1 MKVKDHRKLKNIQN
15 TKRRYQC
22 RSIVRLYTDPE
33 YPDHETLHHDIEL
46 QKESQLNQ
54 RKQMLS
60 AVEKSIPIVNEKH
73 SISYGNKNIHSLEI
87 SLMVCSL
94 LGMTGFCA
102 LCTIFFT
109 YSGTFIL
116 HICLALIGGIAALIG
131 VFTHFPSALLL
142 YMIIQVA
149 STVYLSIIA
158 TLSVSIFFS
167 PNKWKFDETSFLGHT
182 DNDSPSEIFY
192 LKDPVKL
199 LSETVHLF
207 IIPRVVGGQQMHD
220 GNGTDEQHL
229 LRYLLNH
236 YEKAVR
242 PVKNASNTVIVMM
255 GMTITNIFD
264 MDEKNQVLTINV
276 WLDQEWKDELLVW
289 DPKEFDGIESIR
301 VPCDLI
307 WLPDIVLYNK
317 QSKIFSAD
325 DYTTDYM
332 ASRAILF
339 YDGTVFWPLQH
350 NFVVLAKLM
359 SLIFHSIVS
368 IVQLNSARF
377 QVDITNRSGNV
388 DLSNYVESGEF
399 DLVRVFQKRRI
410 VKYTCCLE
418 PYPDVTFYIH
428 IRRKTLY
435 YLYNVVF
442 PCLMMSVLTLF
453 VFILPPDSSEK
464 ITLGI
469 TVLLAFSVNNQHEN
483 EMCEKDIVVFV
494 LAIAEKM
501 PETSDSIPLIGIYLT
516 IVMLLTSIS
525 VVMTVMVLNF
535 HHRGPF
541 DHPVPEWVRVLVLQK
556 LRHFLRVHLQYSI
569 DNRNDLFGSNNQ
581 PRKICSQE
589 IIGLKSRG
597 QFKDRLLWLKETE
610 FINVDG
616 HLTAR
621 RTKRSIDLQVRLYN
635 ILQTFLK
642 RQETNELYQMLASE
656 WRQVAYV
663 IDRLLFW
670 IFFVCTVVITVIL
683 LVIIPIRYRSSDDF
697 LDENSDWNI

>member
-1 MKVKDHRKLKNIQN
+1 M
-15 TKRRYQC
+15 
-22 RSIVRLYTDPE
+22 
-33 YPDHETLHHDIEL
+33 
-46 QKESQLNQ
+46 
-54 RKQMLS
+54 
-60 AVEKSIPIVNEKH
+60 
-73 SISYGNKNIHSLEI
+73 
-87 SLMVCSL
+87 
-94 LGMTGFCA
+94 
-102 LCTIFFT
+102 
-109 YSGTFIL
+109 
-116 HICLALIGGIAALIG
+116 IAC
-131 VFTHFPSALLL
+131 
-142 YMIIQVA
+142 
-149 STVYLSIIA
+149 IA
-158 TLSVSIFFS
+158 DT
-167 PNKWKFDETSFLGHT
+167 
-182 DNDSPSEIFY
+182 
-192 LKDPVKL
+192 
-199 LSETVHLF
+199 
-207 IIPRVVGGQQMHD
+207 VGGQQMHD

-307 WLPDIVLYNK
+307 WLPDIVLYNN
-317 QSKIFSAD
+317 AD

-339 YDGTVFWPLQH
+339 YDGTVFWPPPTQLRSTCKTDVTYFPFDSQH
-350 NFVVLAKLM
+350 CAIKFG
-359 SLIFHSIVS
+359 SWTYHG
-368 IVQLNSARF
+368 F

-469 TVLLAFSVNNQHEN
+469 TVLLAFS
-483 EMCEKDIVVFV
+483 VFV